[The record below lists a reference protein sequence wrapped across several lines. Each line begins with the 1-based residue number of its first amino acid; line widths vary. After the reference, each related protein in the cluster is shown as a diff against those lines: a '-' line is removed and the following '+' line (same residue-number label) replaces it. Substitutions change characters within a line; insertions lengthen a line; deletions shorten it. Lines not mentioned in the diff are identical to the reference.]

1 MDHELL
7 VQLQLIVERLG
18 DIQGR
23 MATKEELRALEAR
36 MATKEDLQALEDRMT
51 TKMADLEG
59 RMTAKM
65 ADLEGRMT
73 AKMANL
79 EGRMATK
86 EELRELETRIMVT
99 LENDVSRRISSLFDG
114 YQMAME
120 KQYEL
125 ERRVARLENAG

>member
-7 VQLQLIVERLG
+7 EQLQLIVERLG

-51 TKMADLEG
+51 
-59 RMTAKM
+59 AKM

-73 AKMANL
+73 ARMADL

-114 YQMAME
+114 YQMTME

-125 ERRVARLENAG
+125 ERRVARLEEAV

>member
-1 MDHELL
+1 MDRELL
-7 VQLQLIVERLG
+7 EQLQLIVDRLG

-59 RMTAKM
+59 RMTARM
-65 ADLEGRMT
+65 AD
-73 AKMANL
+73 L

>member
-51 TKMADLEG
+51 T
-59 RMTAKM
+59 KM

>member
-1 MDHELL
+1 MGKIN
-7 VQLQLIVERLG
+7 VQEGYRAIMKDYMSIYEEWLKNPYFDE
-18 DIQGR
+18 
-23 MATKEELRALEAR
+23 ATKEELRALEA
-36 MATKEDLQALEDRMT
+36 
-51 TKMADLEG
+51 
-59 RMTAKM
+59 
-65 ADLEGRMT
+65 
-73 AKMANL
+73 
-79 EGRMATK
+79 RMATK

>member
-7 VQLQLIVERLG
+7 EQLQLIVERLG

-99 LENDVSRRISSLFDG
+99 LENDVSRRIDSLFDG

>member
-1 MDHELL
+1 MDRELL
-7 VQLQLIVERLG
+7 EQLQLIVERLG
-18 DIQGR
+18 DIQGH

-59 RMTAKM
+59 RMTTKM

-73 AKMANL
+73 AKMADL

-99 LENDVSRRISSLFDG
+99 LENDVSRRIDSLFDG

>member
-7 VQLQLIVERLG
+7 EQLQLIVERLG

-99 LENDVSRRISSLFDG
+99 LENDVSRRIESLFDG

-125 ERRVARLENAG
+125 ERRVARLEAAL

>member
-1 MDHELL
+1 MDRELL
-7 VQLQLIVERLG
+7 EQLQLIVERLG
-18 DIQGR
+18 DIQ
-23 MATKEELRALEAR
+23 
-36 MATKEDLQALEDRMT
+36 
-51 TKMADLEG
+51 
-59 RMTAKM
+59 
-65 ADLEGRMT
+65 
-73 AKMANL
+73 
-79 EGRMATK
+79 GRMATK